1 MSRGFLSGSVV
12 KNPSAIQETRFWSL
26 GWEDPLE
33 EKMATHSS
41 ILAWKIP
48 WTDEPGGL
56 QSMGPQRVGYNWGTL
71 EGNGSPLQYSCLEN
85 PVDRG
90 AWWAAVHSVAQS
102 WTWLKR
108 LSMHACIGEGNGNPL
123 QYSCLENPRDGGA
136 WWAAVHRVAQSQ
148 TRLKQLSSSSR
159 GTWAHLMS
167 RENHVKKKN
176 VEASYVRNKS
186 FDGLSFNKIS
196 YRECWVIFLNAYC
209 FEWHGLLWERSPE
222 RNKLNMCLFDKVLL
236 TK

>member
-12 KNPSAIQETRFWSL
+12 KNPSAMQETMFWYL

-33 EKMATHSS
+33 EKMATYSS

-56 QSMGPQRVGYNWGTL
+56 QSMGPQRVGYNWGTCG
-71 EGNGSPLQYSCLEN
+71 EGNGS
-85 PVDRG
+85 
-90 AWWAAVHSVAQS
+90 
-102 WTWLKR
+102 
-108 LSMHACIGEGNGNPL
+108 PL

-136 WWAAVHRVAQSQ
+136 WWAAVHRVTQSQ

-167 RENHVKKKN
+167 RENNIKKK
-176 VEASYVRNKS
+176 K
-186 FDGLSFNKIS
+186 G
-196 YRECWVIFLNAYC
+196 
-209 FEWHGLLWERSPE
+209 RSQLCE
-222 RNKLNMCLFDKVLL
+222 KHIIWWIII
-236 TK
+236 

>member
-71 EGNGSPLQYSCLEN
+71 EGNGS
-85 PVDRG
+85 
-90 AWWAAVHSVAQS
+90 
-102 WTWLKR
+102 
-108 LSMHACIGEGNGNPL
+108 PL

-209 FEWHGLLWERSPE
+209 FEWHGLLWERSLE

>member
-85 PVDRG
+85 P
-90 AWWAAVHSVAQS
+90 
-102 WTWLKR
+102 
-108 LSMHACIGEGNGNPL
+108 
-123 QYSCLENPRDGGA
+123 RDGGA

-167 RENHVKKKN
+167 RENHVKKKK

>member
-48 WTDEPGGL
+48 WTDEPGRL

-71 EGNGSPLQYSCLEN
+71 EGNGS
-85 PVDRG
+85 
-90 AWWAAVHSVAQS
+90 
-102 WTWLKR
+102 
-108 LSMHACIGEGNGNPL
+108 PL

-222 RNKLNMCLFDKVLL
+222 RNKLNTCLFDKVLL

>member
-90 AWWAAVHSVAQS
+90 AWWAAVH
-102 WTWLKR
+102 
-108 LSMHACIGEGNGNPL
+108 
-123 QYSCLENPRDGGA
+123 
-136 WWAAVHRVAQSQ
+136 RVVQSQ

-167 RENHVKKKN
+167 RENHVKKKK